1 MKKTYAKRAVRD
13 IKRLHN
19 PIKQR
24 IKKGIENLPMGD
36 VKKLR
41 GHDNLYRLRVGDW
54 RIIFSYADRDII
66 LIEEI
71 ETRGDS
77 Y

>member
-1 MKKTYAKRAVRD
+1 MRKTYARRAIKD

-24 IKKGIENLPMGD
+24 IKDGIEKLPDGD
-36 VKKLR
+36 VKKMV
-41 GHDNLYRLRVGDW
+41 GYENLYRLRIGDW
-54 RIIFSYADRDII
+54 RIIFSYADKNVI

-71 ETRGDS
+71 ETRGDI

>member
-1 MKKTYAKRAVRD
+1 MRKTYAKQAVKD
-13 IKRLHN
+13 IARVNN

-24 IKKGIENLPMGD
+24 IRNGINGLPLGD
-36 VKKLR
+36 VKKLK
-41 GHDNLYRLRVGDW
+41 GHENLYRLRVGDW
-54 RIIFSYADRDII
+54 RIIFSYADESTI

-71 ETRGDS
+71 ETRGDA

>member
-1 MKKTYAKRAVRD
+1 VRKTYARRAIKD

-24 IKKGIENLPMGD
+24 IKDGIEKLPDGN
-36 VKKLR
+36 VKKMV
-41 GHDNLYRLRVGDW
+41 GYENLYRLRIGDW
-54 RIIFSYADRDII
+54 RIIFSYADKNVI

-71 ETRGDS
+71 ETRGDI